1 MTLTS
6 ADYWRAAHAT
16 INTSRG
22 ASYRYDQTWDY
33 WRGVSDACSFVI
45 DSPPTWLLDRA
56 AADMLA
62 ARLDTLELRTLTF
75 ELMEA
80 AA

>member
-1 MTLTS
+1 MTLTRN
-6 ADYWRAAHAT
+6 DYWRAAHAT
-16 INTSRG
+16 IETSRS
-22 ASYRYDQTWDY
+22 ASHRYDKTWDY
-33 WRGVSDACSFVI
+33 WRGVSDACSFTI

-56 AADMLA
+56 AEDMLA
-62 ARLDTLELRTLTF
+62 ARLDALELRTLTF

>member
-16 INTSRG
+16 IETSRG
-22 ASYRYDQTWDY
+22 ASHRYDKTWDY

-56 AADMLA
+56 AADMLD
-62 ARLDTLELRTLTF
+62 ARLASHELRTTVL

>member
-1 MTLTS
+1 MTLTRN
-6 ADYWRAAHAT
+6 DYWRAARAT

-22 ASYRYDQTWDY
+22 ASYRYDKTWDY
-33 WRGVSDACSFVI
+33 WLGVSDACAFTI

-56 AADMLA
+56 TADMFA
-62 ARLDTLELRTLTF
+62 ARLDALELRTTVR